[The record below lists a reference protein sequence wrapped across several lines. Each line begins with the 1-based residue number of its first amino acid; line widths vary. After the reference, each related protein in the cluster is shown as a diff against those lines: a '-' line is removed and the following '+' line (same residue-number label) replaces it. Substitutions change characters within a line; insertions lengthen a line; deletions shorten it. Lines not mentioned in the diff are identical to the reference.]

1 VGNVTGPVPVGQQYY
16 VAMVSDTADSMP
28 VADEYRQI
36 LISTGFD
43 SWLEEQ
49 RNAFIIEQ
57 YLDTDKIVW
66 AFQHV

>member
-1 VGNVTGPVPVGQQYY
+1 
-16 VAMVSDTADSMP
+16 MVSNTADSMP